1 MLKRRSL
8 LKSLTQAKLKFVKCS
23 MMILKNLAVIF
34 SLSHSKASHR
44 PFKFALTADRMFLIS
59 LVKSFQRPFACA

>member
-1 MLKRRSL
+1 MMKRRGL

-34 SLSHSKASHR
+34 SLSHLKASHR
-44 PFKFALTADRMFLIS
+44 PFKFALTAD
-59 LVKSFQRPFACA
+59 